1 VQEVDIME
9 TLKDKT
15 AIVGVGHTEY
25 SRDSG
30 RSEMSLAVE
39 AIRNACVDAGL
50 KPSEIDGIAKFT
62 MDNNDVVHLA
72 ANLGIPALRFF
83 AEAPWGG
90 GGGPVGSVM
99 LGAMAVATGMADCV
113 VAFRAMNERSGR
125 GTNRFG
131 RAVVR
136 KGAAGAAG
144 YAEPYGLFSPAQQVA
159 LSARRHMH
167 LYGTTSEQFGAIA
180 VTCRAH
186 AQSNP
191 NAVMRG
197 RPLTIED
204 HQNSRMIADPLRL
217 HDCCLETDG
226 GAAVII
232 TSAERARDL
241 KHQPVYIGAGAFGAT
256 DRNTQSMVRFLE
268 APRSETS
275 VAARDLFARAG
286 VNHRDIDV
294 CFIYDH
300 FTPLVLMAFEELG
313 FCQRGEGGPF
323 VSDGKLL
330 WPNGSLP
337 LNTSGGNLSE
347 GYIHGME
354 NTIEAVRQLR
364 GHAINQ
370 VKDAQVALVTS
381 GNAVPTTAMIL
392 HQ

>member
-1 VQEVDIME
+1 ME
-9 TLKDKT
+9 NLKDKA

-39 AIRNACVDAGL
+39 AIRNAVADAGL
-50 KPSEIDGIAKFT
+50 RPSDIDGIAKYS
-62 MDNNDVVHLA
+62 MDNNDHAHLA
-72 ANLGIPALRFF
+72 ANLGIKALRFF
-83 AEAPWGG
+83 ADAPWGG
-90 GGGPVGSVM
+90 GGGPVGSVL
-99 LGAMAVATGMADCV
+99 LGAMAVATGMAHCV

-131 RAVVR
+131 LAQVR
-136 KGAAGAAG
+136 AGAPGARA
-144 YAEPYGLFSPAQQVA
+144 YVEPFGLFSPAQAVA

-167 LYGTTSEQFGAIA
+167 LYGTKSEHFGAIA
-180 VTCRAH
+180 VACRAH
-186 AQSNP
+186 AQTNP

-204 HQNSRMIADPLRL
+204 HQASRMIADPLHL

-226 GAAVII
+226 GAAVVI

-241 KHQPVYIGAGAFGAT
+241 KQKPAYIMAGAFGAI
-256 DRNTQSMVRFLE
+256 DRNTQTMVKFLE
-268 APRSETS
+268 YPRSEST
-275 VAARDLFARAG
+275 VIADELFARAG
-286 VNHRDIDV
+286 IKHKDIDV

-337 LNTSGGNLSE
+337 FNTSGGNLSE
-347 GYIHGME
+347 GYIHGMQ

-364 GHAINQ
+364 GQGINQ
-370 VKDAQVALVTS
+370 VKDAELALIAS

-392 HQ
+392 HR

>member
-1 VQEVDIME
+1 ME
-9 TLKDKT
+9 TLKDQA

-39 AIRNACVDAGL
+39 AIRNAIADAGL
-50 KPSEIDGIAKFT
+50 KPGDIDGITKYS
-62 MDNNDVVHLA
+62 MDNNDPVNLA

-90 GGGPVGSVM
+90 GGGPVGSVL
-99 LGAMAVATGMADCV
+99 LGAMAVATGMANCV

-136 KGAAGAAG
+136 EGAPGARG
-144 YAEPYGLFSPAQQVA
+144 YSEPYGLFSPAQAVA

-167 LYGTTSEQFGAIA
+167 LYGTKSEHFGAIA
-180 VTCRAH
+180 VACRTH
-186 AQSNP
+186 AQTNP

-197 RPLTIED
+197 RPITIED
-204 HQNSRMIADPLRL
+204 HQSSRMIADPLRL

-226 GAAVII
+226 GAAVVV
-232 TSAERARDL
+232 TSAQRARDL
-241 KHQPVYIGAGAFGAT
+241 KQKPVYIMAGAFGAT
-256 DRNTQSMVRFLE
+256 DRNTQTMVKFLE
-268 APRSETS
+268 QPRSEST
-275 VAARDLFARAG
+275 VIAQELFARAG
-286 VNHRDIDV
+286 IAHKDIDV

-313 FCQRGEGGPF
+313 FCKRGEGGPF

-337 LNTSGGNLSE
+337 FNTSGGNLSE
-347 GYIHGME
+347 GYIHGMQ
-354 NTIEAVRQLR
+354 NTVEAVRQLR
-364 GHAINQ
+364 GQAVNQ
-370 VKDAQVALVTS
+370 VNDAEIALIAS

-392 HQ
+392 HR

>member
-1 VQEVDIME
+1 MD

-15 AIVGVGHTEY
+15 AIVGIGHTDY

-39 AIRNACVDAGL
+39 AIRNAVADAGL
-50 KPSEIDGIAKFT
+50 KPSDIDGIAKFS
-62 MDNNDVVHLA
+62 MDNNDHVFLA

-90 GGGPVGSVM
+90 GGGPIGSVM
-99 LGAMAVATGMADCV
+99 LGAMAVATGMANCV

-125 GTNRFG
+125 GTGRFG
-131 RAVVR
+131 LAAVR
-136 KGAAGAAG
+136 EGAPGARG
-144 YAEPYGLFSPAQQVA
+144 YLEPYGFFSPAQAVA

-167 LYGTTSEQFGAIA
+167 LYGTKSEHFGAIA
-180 VTCRAH
+180 VACRAH
-186 AQSNP
+186 AQTNP

-197 RPLTIED
+197 RPLTLED
-204 HQNSRMIADPLRL
+204 HQTSRMIADPLRL

-226 GAAVII
+226 GAAVVI

-241 KHQPVYIGAGAFGAT
+241 PHKPIYIMAGAFGAT
-256 DRNTQSMVRFLE
+256 DRNTQAVVKFLE
-268 APRSETS
+268 HPRSESTV
-275 VAARDLFARAG
+275 VADDLFPRAG
-286 VNHRDIDV
+286 IGHKDIDV

-313 FCQRGEGGPF
+313 FCKRGEGGPF

-330 WPNGSLP
+330 WPDGALP
-337 LNTSGGNLSE
+337 FNTSGGNLSE
-347 GYIHGME
+347 GYIHGMQ

-364 GHAINQ
+364 GDAINQ
-370 VKDAQVALVTS
+370 VKDAEIAFIAS
-381 GNAVPTTAMIL
+381 GNAVPNPAMIV
-392 HQ
+392 HR